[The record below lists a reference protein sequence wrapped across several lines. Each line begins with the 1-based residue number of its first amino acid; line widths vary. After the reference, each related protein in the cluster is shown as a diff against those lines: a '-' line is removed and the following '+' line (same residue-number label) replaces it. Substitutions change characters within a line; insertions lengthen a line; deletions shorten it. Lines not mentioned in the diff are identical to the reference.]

1 MYERAFAFGMKV
13 IRPRSQDPEF
23 DIALGSFFVG
33 LCGFEGGV
41 ETVGKP
47 VYDVF
52 VLVAAYTNVEGC
64 E

>member
-1 MYERAFAFGMKV
+1 MEV
-13 IRPRSQDPEF
+13 IYPGRQDPEF
-23 DIALGSFFVG
+23 DIALGSFFAG

-52 VLVAAYTNVEGC
+52 VLVAAYANVEGC